1 MQSKST
7 AVGKCALGVER
18 QPTKEPN
25 MIGRM
30 NPIDSVL
37 EAWKSLSKEEKTV
50 AGILGAVD
58 TAAKG
63 IALWDLART
72 DAERLRGPKWFWTA
86 FIGVA
91 NTIGWASYFT
101 IGKKRGGNSKK

>member
-101 IGKKRGGNSKK
+101 VGKKRDGKKN